1 MLSEP
6 PDLFSR
12 YHYDPGHVTAGAAVL
27 SPTRDAVL
35 LIHHKRLDIWIEPGG
50 HVDPTDESP
59 FEAAMRETIE
69 ETGVEGLQTIV
80 DGLFDVDVHPIPAAA
95 SEPRHQ
101 HFNLVYAF
109 VATSQELQAADE
121 VHDARWQPLERI
133 AEVTADKA
141 VLRVARK
148 LDALR

>member
-1 MLSEP
+1 M
-6 PDLFSR
+6 
-12 YHYDPGHVTAGAAVL
+12 
-27 SPTRDAVL
+27 
-35 LIHHKRLDIWIEPGG
+35 
-50 HVDPTDESP
+50 
-59 FEAAMRETIE
+59 
-69 ETGVEGLQTIV
+69 
-80 DGLFDVDVHPIPAAA
+80 DVHPIPAAA

-133 AEVTADKA
+133 GEVTADKA

-148 LDALR
+148 LDAVR